1 MHLSSKIANKERKNA
16 SNIQDN
22 ASSCTSYHTC
32 NILKNKKKTLH
43 TFTFRSFIFT
53 LHVFNVV
60 RVLDTYT
67 LRTID
72 NYWLLYKK

>member
-32 NILKNKKKTLH
+32 NILKKIL
-43 TFTFRSFIFT
+43 FTPSPFGH
-53 LHVFNVV
+53 L
-60 RVLDTYT
+60 Y
-67 LRTID
+67 
-72 NYWLLYKK
+72 LLYMFLMLSVSWILILFIRSITTGFCIRNK